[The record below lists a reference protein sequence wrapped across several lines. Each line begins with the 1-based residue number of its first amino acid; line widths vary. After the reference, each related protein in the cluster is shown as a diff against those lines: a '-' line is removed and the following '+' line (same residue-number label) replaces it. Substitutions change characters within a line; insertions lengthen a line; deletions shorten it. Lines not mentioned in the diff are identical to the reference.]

1 MSKRRFKQLTG
12 SSARLCAAL
21 VAASL
26 ASCGGGGGGGNGV
39 APGNPAAAIPDGD
52 HLLFAVTSM
61 SVTEFDGQ
69 SSVSILRTGD
79 ATGATSV
86 DYRINNGSAENGTD
100 FEAVDGVL
108 SWADGETAAKT
119 ITFDVLPDANTET
132 LETFEIELFGLSGQE
147 TISGSSSLSVEIADS
162 ACQTVS
168 GEMFSNVT
176 WAGPCYNITETIIM
190 SGQAQLTIEQ
200 GATVITNADAG
211 INIVDNATIYA
222 EGTQAKPV
230 LFKGVT
236 TAAGAWN
243 GIAITSTNPM
253 QQLNHVVIEGAEIGV
268 ELVKGAQLGSFANN
282 SISDTSVAAVRIPT
296 DVIDSLGDGLV
307 FENNPG
313 GIALVSERVTGTQ
326 PVTLSPQAT
335 HYSIGRLLVVD
346 GELTLEPGVDLR
358 FAADTLMYVSQNG
371 SLNAVGTEAQPIL
384 ITGVNPVA
392 GFWNGIQWVS
402 STSTN
407 NRLSY
412 VTVEYGGGDPARSGN
427 LIVEGSG
434 VNLTIENSTI
444 ANSAGYGLYQISSG
458 AVITQEDVTYSNN
471 VSGDHFIP

>member
-1 MSKRRFKQLTG
+1 MSKRRIKQITG
-12 SSARLCAAL
+12 TSARLCAAL

-26 ASCGGGGGGGNGV
+26 ASCGGGGGGSGD
-39 APGNPAAAIPDGD
+39 APGNPAAAIPAGD
-52 HLLFAVTSM
+52 HILFAVTSL
-61 SVTEFDGQ
+61 SLTEFAGA

-79 ATGATSV
+79 AVGTTSV
-86 DYRINNGSAENGTD
+86 NFRVNEGSAENGTD

-108 SWADGETAAKT
+108 TWADGETAAKT
-119 ITFDVLPDANTET
+119 ITFDVFPDSATET
-132 LETFEIELFGLSGQE
+132 LETFEIELFGLTGIE
-147 TISGSSSLSVEIADS
+147 TINGSSSLSIEIADS
-162 ACQTVS
+162 ACQRVS
-168 GEMFSNVT
+168 GELSNNAT
-176 WAGPCYNITETIIM
+176 WAEPCYHITDTVIM

-200 GATVITNADAG
+200 GTTVIANADAG

-222 EGTQAKPV
+222 EGTQAMPV
-230 LFKGVT
+230 LLKGVAT
-236 TAAGAWN
+236 TAGAWN

-253 QQLNHVVIEGAEIGV
+253 QQLNHVVIESAEIGV

-282 SISDTSVAAVRIPT
+282 SISNTSVAAVRIPT

-307 FENNPG
+307 FDNNPG
-313 GIALVSERVTGTQ
+313 GIGLVTERVTSTE
-326 PVTLSPQAT
+326 PLTLSPQAT

-371 SLNAVGTEAQPIL
+371 SLNAVGTQAQPIL
-384 ITGVNPVA
+384 ITGVTPSA

-402 STSTN
+402 STSTK

-434 VNLTIENSTI
+434 VNLAIDNSTI

-471 VSGDHFIP
+471 DNGDQFIP